1 MKKLSIIV
9 IILLST
15 LRIFSQDSLSLANC
29 DSLSFVT
36 CDSLSLTANDTISW
50 TDNARQELTSLLDNS
65 YFRKTQIGLMVYD
78 LTADSIIFSHN
89 EKQLL
94 RPASTMKLI
103 TAITALDTLGSDYCY
118 KTSISYT
125 GKIEG
130 NILYGDIYCKGGFDP
145 MFDSKDMETLA
156 DSIKQLGIDSISGHI
171 YGDVSMKD
179 DKHWGEG
186 WCWDDPNYT
195 LTPLILNRRED
206 FMHNFIRKIR
216 AKDIVCSGEIR
227 TGTTPSD
234 ATEIYTLR
242 RSIVPILKTMM
253 KESDNLYAESMLYQ
267 TAAVFAS
274 HDATAK
280 DAFRHTRSIIN
291 SIGLDT
297 STYRFAD
304 GSGLSMYNYVTAEL
318 ECMLLKYAYQKPSIY
333 RYLYESLPVAGRD
346 GTLKKRMQGTS
357 ADGTVHAKTGTLSG
371 ISSLSGYCTSSE
383 GHDLCFAILNQ
394 GVMKKSEA
402 HLFQN
407 RICQILCR

>member
-1 MKKLSIIV
+1 MRRLSIV
-9 IILLST
+9 LFILLSS
-15 LRIFSQDSLSLANC
+15 LRMFSQDSLSLVVG
-29 DSLSFVT
+29 DSVLWVDNVGEELS
-36 CDSLSLTANDTISW
+36 
-50 TDNARQELTSLLDNS
+50 SLLNNS
-65 YFRKTQIGLMVYD
+65 YFDKTQIGLCVYD
-78 LTADSIIFSHN
+78 LTADSMIYSHN

-103 TAITALDTLGSDYCY
+103 TAITALDTLGGDYCY
-118 KTSISYT
+118 KTGIYYT
-125 GKIEG
+125 GTIEG
-130 NILYGDIYCKGGFDP
+130 NMLYGDIYCKGGFDP
-145 MFDSKDMETLA
+145 MFSDKDMETLA
-156 DSIKQLGIDSISGHI
+156 DSIKQLGIDSISGFI

-179 DKHWGEG
+179 GKRWGEG

-206 FMHNFIRKIR
+206 FMHSFIRKVR
-216 AKDIVCSGEIR
+216 VRNIVCSGEIK

-234 ATEIYTLR
+234 ATEIYILQ
-242 RSIVPILKTMM
+242 RSMVPILKTMM

-280 DAFRHTRSIIN
+280 DAFRHTRNIISN
-291 SIGLDT
+291 IGLDA

-304 GSGLSMYNYVTAEL
+304 GSGLSLYNYVTAEL
-318 ECMLLKYAYQKPSIY
+318 ECMLLKYAYHKPSIY
-333 RYLYESLPVAGRD
+333 RYLYPSLPIAGKD
-346 GTLKKRMQGTS
+346 GTLKKRMCGTS
-357 ADGTVHAKTGTLSG
+357 AEGMVHAKTGTLSG

-383 GHDLCFAILNQ
+383 GHDLCFAIINQ

>member
-1 MKKLSIIV
+1 MRRLSIV
-9 IILLST
+9 LFILLSS
-15 LRIFSQDSLSLANC
+15 LRMFSQDSLSLVVG
-29 DSLSFVT
+29 DSVLWVDNVGEELS
-36 CDSLSLTANDTISW
+36 
-50 TDNARQELTSLLDNS
+50 SLLNNS
-65 YFRKTQIGLMVYD
+65 YFVKTQIGLCVYD
-78 LTADSIIFSHN
+78 LTADSMIYSHN

-103 TAITALDTLGSDYCY
+103 TAITALDTLGGDYCY
-118 KTSISYT
+118 KTGIYYT
-125 GKIEG
+125 GTIEG
-130 NILYGDIYCKGGFDP
+130 NVLYGDIYCKGGFDP
-145 MFDSKDMETLA
+145 MFSDKDMETLA
-156 DSIKQLGIDSISGHI
+156 DSIKQLGIDSISGFI

-179 DKHWGEG
+179 GKRWGEG

-206 FMHNFIRKIR
+206 FMHSFIRKVR
-216 AKDIVCSGEIR
+216 ARNIVCSGEIK

-234 ATEIYTLR
+234 ATEIYTLQ
-242 RSIVPILKTMM
+242 RSMVPILKTMM

-267 TAAVFAS
+267 TAAIFAS

-280 DAFRHTRSIIN
+280 DAFRHTRNIIN
-291 SIGLDT
+291 SIGLDA

-304 GSGLSMYNYVTAEL
+304 GSGLSLYNYVTAEL
-318 ECMLLKYAYQKPSIY
+318 ECMLLKYAYHKPSIY
-333 RYLYESLPVAGRD
+333 RYLYPSLPIAGKD
-346 GTLKKRMQGTS
+346 GTLKKRMCGTS
-357 ADGTVHAKTGTLSG
+357 ADGIVHAKTGTLSG

-383 GHDLCFAILNQ
+383 GHDLCFAIINQ